1 MLIFLIFV
9 ALLVSG
15 ILLYKFGNNEIT
27 AVAVFEILS
36 LFVGSL
42 GFLITG
48 CIILCSHV
56 EATKQISKNQ
66 FEYEA
71 IIAEVQAVNSDNE
84 DVSKVLVI
92 KDVNEWNKE
101 VHRQK
106 YLASSPWTNWCY
118 NQKVVNA
125 MEYIEISELDIESPD
140 GGENE

>member
-92 KDVNEWNKE
+92 KDVNEWTKRFIVRNTWHL
-101 VHRQK
+101 VHGLHGVIARR
-106 YLASSPWTNWCY
+106 
-118 NQKVVNA
+118 
-125 MEYIEISELDIESPD
+125 
-140 GGENE
+140 